1 MRNLLASDTGI
12 PWLNT
17 LTNAILNLINPILI
31 VASIAGIVYAIWV
44 GIKFVK
50 ADEKN
55 EREEAKQKLIMVIVG
70 IVVALLLTGL
80 FYYLAYALQNNII
93 NVSNWFNN

>member
-1 MRNLLASDTGI
+1 MRNLLADTGI

-70 IVVALLLTGL
+70 IVVALLLIGL